1 MIKSTISRTV
11 IGFLFF
17 VMAVIKTDGA
27 AYADFSVQTLK
38 NLSDISVM
46 EVQGGYDVPNLDCDD
61 CSLPRAAITK
71 EFYKTH
77 PDSYDFIVIF
87 SNFNF
92 QMPVSSSGGKQYT
105 AQAFYRPVKN
115 SVRGIG
121 KNVFDSTSTYGSSGR
136 LQGTIDMGNVLSL
149 TSDPMSPAFTETM
162 TTLSHELLHSWA
174 SYVHFIDKKGANS
187 DLLLG
192 IDSSHWSYLFNTKGS
207 MQYGNN
213 WQDNGNGT
221 FTALAGDK
229 YYSPLD
235 LYLMGMIGKADVPPM
250 FLIENPDIDKKQ
262 LPEKGVTIHGN
273 RIDLTIDDIIA
284 ASGERVPDVQTSQ
297 KVFNVAF
304 IIITRPGTHAD
315 SEIIKARNIKK
326 NWNMWFSS
334 LTDGRG
340 RLAINSAPLEDIPE
354 NPGAGSNPNDPR
366 ELPPSI
372 SEAVSWLINNQTV
385 AGSWKDSSM
394 TECRDTAQAMIA
406 LQLFSEGETNKIN
419 GKNWLSGTITE
430 NIDYLSRKAEVY
442 SSYSIDGSSLTGELT
457 KKQNADGGW
466 GSEGNYISN
475 PADTSFALK
484 SLFFL
489 KSSNE
494 QNLKRAVDYL
504 KSAQHADGAWGNGG
518 KGDIALTSNILDTFH
533 KYRNSIDVDDSLTR
547 AIIWL
552 RGKQNT
558 DGGFGSSQSTIY
570 DTAASILVLGY
581 YEDSGESVNK
591 GLDYIFKNQGQDGS
605 WSGSSYQTAWAV
617 RAIMKL
623 SIDPDLSISTQDITT
638 DPENIS
644 TLPVQLKFKPVIRN
658 QGMTDVETV
667 KVNLYQDIVSPEKLL
682 GERVC
687 AVKGLSSTELEFTV
701 AITSA
706 EVKRYVFVVDPDN
719 TIKER
724 VETNNAAMKLI
735 CPNNTPTYDFGIEEG
750 GLSVTPS
757 AVDFYNQVA
766 VKTRIFNHGTS
777 YGSKVPVTWYISN
790 GVQKKSIASATLDID
805 AGKTVEHEFSWRTD
819 LSGQDMVLSVVVDP
833 GENGGRYQEVFE
845 TNNEA
850 STILTVRPHTR
861 SNLSVAHTDMT
872 INPLPAYQGG
882 SVAISAIVKNNGF
895 SDATPF
901 TVSCYRGQHNSGEIL
916 IGSQTVA
923 SLPAGSQTTMNY
935 EWAGIDRAGEEM
947 ITIRINP
954 QANEEIS
961 TEDNSA
967 FKVITIL
974 SLPDLAV
981 SGSSISFDPPVAKD
995 GDRVTISVTV
1005 QNAGNQSVSNVNVR
1019 ISDNAGVINTGHAVI
1034 PAIAGN
1040 SHETIS
1046 VFYETTGKKNPTE
1059 IKVVVDPENAIAEQK
1074 ENNNTA
1080 VRSLGIQDSAQW
1092 LTETFI
1098 SPNGDGIK
1106 DKTQAF
1112 FRFSSPITG
1121 DVSVV
1126 NRKNKVVRRFSGD
1139 AFINKTSLS
1148 IEWDGRNDKG
1158 VIVSDGPYQIR
1169 VAGKT
1174 GAVMA
1179 FVSVIVD
1186 NNRSPLTDAVGTDFL
1201 VKNNLTCSLPDIY
1214 NWGWFPDESGL
1225 YFTLSSSSPEAPEY
1239 PAGIYTLSPDGD
1251 DIARIVPSAWSTDND
1266 PAHEYTFSDATL
1278 SPDGTTIGFI
1288 LEKINKNSKTKV
1300 LRQLWSVGRYGE
1312 HLSCLVSLE
1321 TPADISR
1328 YWFGESNTYSD
1339 TAKMVWKP
1347 DSSGLAY
1354 KLYDSASKNTQIW
1367 TVETSNPNHAK
1378 KQVEAVAGQT
1388 SSFLEWAPS
1397 GRHICVRTYNN
1408 IKIFDVQEQTSNTI
1422 NLGGIEKTQWLN
1434 KDRLLVYTVQKND
1447 TLPGNNVYTYF
1458 INIFNSSG
1466 DKVVDGIESLSIGL
1480 GHSSAIG
1487 VVNPDRQSFA
1497 YNSTEG
1503 KKWYV
1508 RVCDGNGNIKTVHET
1523 EWLESRFG
1531 TVTDMTWSPD
1541 GSHLAFVD
1549 HAYKKIDSCTGEAH
1563 AILLNMET
1571 SEKKQAIVSDGED
1584 WCNIPESYH
1593 LLSRDGG
1600 SWAEK
1605 GVLHFGTAYAAQTL
1619 DITDWFKQEN
1629 SQFRLRVNH
1638 QGSIGAHIDSIAIMA
1653 DGFSYYPVKAEKTLT
1668 GERITDAV
1676 VLRDGDVADV
1686 FNATVDFTWE
1696 DIPQNAAKISLELF
1710 ANEGMRE
1717 PLSFLGG
1724 SLRLFRDN
1732 ASVVYNAGDNLGV
1745 LNMDEFDETSE
1756 RGRRFIPGLGIDGWS
1771 DLVLSPQGR
1780 YLVYDMEVPWDSVCA
1795 GRGWSDLWAMTSVMN
1810 LTANLRVKKGKSA
1823 ITLKGT
1829 AADINL
1835 DHYTLEYAHS
1845 NIPGTWTLIQPPS
1858 DLNVIDGDF
1867 ATWIPPAEG
1876 TYYVRLTVYDKAGN
1890 SLSDRKRVSWGMASS
1905 VTGLYKTYE
1914 YFSPNNDGV
1923 LDHAELNYTVL
1934 EPVHLDF
1941 TVLDQS
1947 GNIVRTI
1954 RKNHSIGGKQTFIWD
1969 GTDSEAYIMPDGV
1982 YEVRI
1987 LDYSF
1992 FFTLDNTPPESYL
2005 NMKYSYS
2012 LMYVLNSWHANFY
2025 NPEGA
2030 KDPLLTVG
2038 TSIYGYADDQNLKE
2052 WMVEYQLLEYPGKWN
2067 YYEEGTESLIGKD
2080 PFGKK
2085 LYDKNTGKPVVEN
2098 LTNGVKPLRESEFL
2112 KDKTFKITAS
2122 DKAGNFSSWTAD
2134 KLKDLAV
2141 IARWN
2146 QEDVLWSYSEADNEF
2161 VLIKPLN
2168 SEFILTQKN
2177 ELFIEHSFRQ
2187 PGVIINLQI
2196 KYVNTNNWID
2206 VGEKKEADQIKLS
2219 GGALRLQLL
2228 SNYSCDLSGIDTTEI
2243 SSIRIKAVYGDGRLY
2258 YSTPV
2263 QVEMPLKIVY
2273 DKDLGQ
2279 YQANQPYLDINDPLS
2294 IGKNNYNTIEALEFQ
2309 RCENALSK
2317 QGVCDEK
2324 DWATYAS
2331 FKAAIEDIPSGKFPL
2346 PVFDVDEGDCYLVR
2360 MKAKKLNGEIIKSN
2374 IVDYPVDCSMTKV
2387 NLDLIL
2393 DYTKS
2398 DLCGEVSDS
2407 VVLKIKSSF
2416 HIKPEKTPVSIDYY
2430 IHISGEDRLLTHTVN
2445 PTWVAVHLPKS
2456 ICYEID
2462 PKLNLNTSEF
2472 SPGTYTIKAVLNYE
2486 DTSQREETT
2495 LVVDKIPP
2503 TAKLTYPSGAMVV
2516 CPHLVQDTKFD
2527 CVHQWYQIDI
2537 EGEIKDNK
2545 SIDRYELY
2553 YGMGE
2558 KPETWI
2564 KARGREK
2571 EDWECKNSRV
2581 NPSESTLDGYSSIQ
2595 GVLGSWKVGEEGK
2608 LYIKGT
2614 VSLLLKVWDKNGNLS
2629 CDTVSFDIKPVPGLM
2644 VSMDMGLISP
2654 NGDDVK
2660 DSVALTYTI
2669 DEYAVVSADV
2679 FRVAKDADD
2688 KEILTKVRTLMEP
2701 EPLFAGS
2708 FVLAWDGLNDGG
2720 LAVDGVYY
2728 VRIYA
2733 EDTCGNIAQKDSQVE
2748 VDNTSPQLLIT
2759 WPLPGDPI
2767 GAITEI
2773 MGSVGDEHL
2782 SGYLLQAV
2790 NDADGRSPVKLG
2802 EGKNTIHQ
2810 GFLGK
2815 WNTTAY
2821 DGIWSLTL
2829 TATDAA
2835 GNRGEHV
2842 VDINL
2847 GSRMK
2852 LIKDL
2857 KAEPRLFSPNNDGK
2871 SDTAKIKYTL
2881 NEELND
2887 TYSIIVEILNTTNH
2901 VIRSMPFENIPA
2913 GERLFEWD
2921 GSGVND
2927 GQFVVKLKASLT
2939 SNPGVIQEETVTIIR
2954 DTKAPVV
2961 EMVPENQEWF
2971 KTDTIRI
2978 KGSVFDDHILEYDVT
2993 CTRIDSGVVYSQT
3006 ETVNRKDYTFAL
3018 LNDLAEGEYR
3028 LDIKATDHA
3037 ENETIVNHTFFIDK
3051 TPPKIRL
3058 DKPESGTFWGGEKRQ
3073 IPVEGSITE
3082 LNPSKWQLR
3091 YGLGDAPTQWITLI
3105 SGQELP
3111 VAPQILNWTV
3121 GQGSGIPD
3129 GRYTLA
3135 LSCIDKADWESQAT
3149 RTVIIDNTSPLIDV
3163 TSHTNGGYMTKPAQ
3177 FMGTIFDGNLKS
3189 YTVDISE
3196 GDCSNAFRWSP
3207 IRTGTVNVE
3216 NGVLASLNT
3225 LPIDGPY
3232 CLRLTAI
3239 DLSGNKTEKLLS
3251 FTIDTV
3257 PPAAPVLEAKVEN
3270 KSSVKLEWSA
3280 NSESDLDG
3288 YNIYRDGAKVN
3299 TSVVKGNS
3307 FVDLDM
3313 KEGAYTY
3320 TVKAVDKA
3328 GLESQPS
3335 NEVKVIVDFTPPTAR
3350 IQSPRD
3356 GSVISDLIHV
3366 TGTAYSE
3373 EDFKEYRLYL
3383 ANGADPETWILIR
3396 QSPLAVSYGILAENS
3411 VILQDGETC
3420 SLKLE
3425 AEDISGNINTHQ
3437 VTFTVDT
3444 VPPAAPVLNP
3454 AQPPVGSSVTL
3465 TWVANG
3471 EADIAGYLL
3480 YRNDRLVNAT
3490 GAVVGDLTQY
3500 LLTGTGYTDSGLVD
3514 GTYVY
3519 TLEAVDKAGNIS
3531 ARSNSVEVTI
3541 DTRVPVV
3548 TIQSPKNGAKF
3559 ENNLVIVAGSEDLD
3573 IASVRF
3579 QYKAQN
3585 ATEWADIDLVEG
3597 KQTWMATLD
3606 PVALSLEKGVYAL
3619 RAVATDI
3626 HGKTGPTSPEV
3637 TVELTDVTPPVV
3649 PKNITALV
3657 NGEFATLNWDTQNET
3672 DLAGFNVYN
3681 VRGEAVV
3688 KMNGD
3693 TVIQTTT
3700 FVPNQST
3707 GGLENGDYELAV
3719 TSVDTYGNESRRS
3732 APIAVKIYAPIVD
3745 QPPAVTALTK
3755 IILSGS
3761 TAVGGSVVALFND
3774 IGAGPVSMG
3783 TITALADGRFT
3794 YEMTPAQGNN
3804 TVTAIAT
3811 DLKGNISKRSNAVT
3825 VRNDL
3830 VPTPPANVSATVSGS
3845 NVMLQWTTVDT
3856 DIKGYSIYKDSG
3868 KGWELITPELHTT
3881 SPFTDVNVKNGT
3893 YSYKIK
3899 AVDIYDLVSDFSAT
3913 VTITVNV
3920 EKPIAPLGL
3929 RVDSIP
3935 AEGGK
3940 IRLCWTSSG
3949 QPFGLTIYRSTTA
3962 GTGYSLAGSVSG
3974 AETCYTDSGLKNGVT
3989 YFYVVRATDSAGN
4002 ESADSNEVFAVP
4014 ADSALP
4020 PAPVIFYPTESGKAI
4035 RAEQATTSICGF
4047 SDNADQVEL
4056 FNNQVSV
4063 GSVSSRSTDS
4073 VVKRALGN
4081 ADTDYFSIS
4090 DSGELVAYSENGRLN
4105 VFSITEDSKKEIAN
4119 SSWAKFAPGSE
4130 SIVYNYSNGTLDK
4143 IAVYNL
4149 KKGTLAVIDSGNQ
4162 NSYDYLSGWSH
4173 DGANVVY
4180 ESCDEDGCRLRM
4192 ANIETGAVTAITD
4205 VSNGIYPTYAGFSP
4219 DGKNIAFC
4227 EIDEN
4232 TSETV
4237 LCFKNIESGRKT
4249 KVSGDK
4255 NVIQPY
4261 NGNPYEWSPDGSHLA
4276 YLAEGAGSGV
4286 LYLYDLNENSEIRVS
4301 QSESVSG
4308 PSWSADGKRLAFI
4321 DGATPSPT
4329 LAVYQPESQIIRSV
4343 DSNVTLF
4350 NWAPG
4355 GEKLAYLT
4363 YDNANFTEKMHII
4376 TLNDVDGGRV
4386 VSSEQEFAT
4395 LAMQWTK
4402 SGKINRILKSGM
4414 DVQVSGIEPAGTFRF
4429 DLTPLSVG
4437 TNRFHA
4443 VSSDSS
4449 GNVGPSSDSIEIIM
4463 DAEVLPDLA
4472 VEKNGIV
4479 IVPASP
4485 IEGEVITG
4493 SVTVSNKGKVRAEN
4507 VAVDIWL
4514 WNSNNQTRLI
4524 KKDTLA
4530 YLDGNSEGY
4539 VTFSIDS
4546 ADIPGENEIIVDI
4559 DQANLTTESDESN
4572 NYAARTFYVSE
4583 EVGLT
4588 LELSLDQE
4596 RFGNHSDVLGD
4607 LTIFNNGRDIEGAVD
4622 IRVVDVEDNLVERVE
4637 NKDVLLAYGSKD
4649 TLSFAWNTADYFAG
4663 NYFVKASVYDSEGL
4677 IKEATVPFTIDL
4689 SADAEA
4695 DISTDKASYEAN
4707 DDVVVQVGVLNS
4719 GELYTIPSLTART
4732 TITGPLGTELFTEDF
4747 EVVNLFSGSR
4757 SSRSHVWTG
4766 NSKAPGEYTA
4776 TVKLW
4781 LENEVVDEQFVHFTV
4796 NSSVEIKGAIS
4807 SNITLASPGDAV
4819 ILDYNVTS
4827 SGNEAP
4833 GVVPVNIA
4841 VIHSETG
4848 EIVYSLDKTVTLG
4861 IEETWSEQ
4869 TSFATTGMA
4878 MASYSIV
4885 LRRGI
4890 QGGFITLA
4898 STPLRISDL
4907 LKPTIVI
4914 NSPKEGITYIGS
4926 LNVDVTARDN
4936 ASGVEKV
4943 EFRID
4948 NKTNWLPMA
4957 NTEPTEG
4964 RWFSRWT
4971 PVSSDAGSRRI
4982 EIRATD
4988 RSGNVSS
4995 VLSGVF
5001 FVVMPYTEITGSISV
5016 TPEKLPSGSAA
5027 QAAYQVRNA
5036 GNTTARNLRVSLF
5049 VIDPTTA
5056 EKLATEERT
5065 LDLGANKTY
5074 SGSYAIN
5081 TQGFAD
5087 KTYTV
5092 RLEYIHPGTGELT
5105 LLSSDSFTVSEAV
5118 PPVVAIL
5125 SPVSGK
5131 TYNSPFEL
5139 SVSATDSGSGMDHA
5153 EYRINSGAWQQLP
5166 VKDAAAGI
5174 YGTTWNPANSPAEG
5188 LTVSFRAY
5196 DKNGNVSDPVSV
5208 TVGLEVIS
5216 PFEKLTGTLTLST
5229 TAPFK
5234 WHPLAIDYR
5243 IENSTT
5249 KSSGPVTVMVSI
5261 VDTSTGTVK
5270 MSFNRSETIAGNTFV
5285 LGSFTIDS
5293 LALTEKTYNAV
5304 FRVKDAEKGTRD
5316 LDSVSFTVRK
5326 TIEAESVVRDTI
5338 NLLVWVNDNC
5348 QVNMDANTGT
5358 SCNFEKCIRT
5368 DLLESILKKST
5379 TRYYLVYD
5387 KETFA
5392 EEVRN
5397 PSYTDILI
5405 LGNSYQPDLTTA
5417 YELIE
5422 KVNSG
5427 TGLASSLWMKHQ
5439 LELNLVPLF
5448 STIFGVNWNGLVLS
5462 LDHTIETTASAITVP
5477 GSFPA
5482 KGIANIVSVT
5492 SQNAVTTGWIK
5503 KNCQLIDKFPGIVLN
5518 TYGGGKTAYFAF
5530 DLGLSLKDETFIVL
5544 SEIITKTIAN
5554 IHTKKV
5560 PGRSY
5565 PGTIVPIQMSVT
5577 NHSGEAMVAMTETF
5591 SSPLKL
5597 YDVTSGELKSTS
5609 PLSIKWKIPAN
5620 TPSALT
5626 AYFLTPDFPGSYNVS
5641 STTQL
5646 LLNGLTIPVYEMNS
5660 MIKVD
5665 VDTEAFIDE
5674 ILSDIKALKVS
5685 FLCTLTKVAAVNS
5698 FVKVK
5703 NREIISRADSEK
5715 NIRDIIETI
5724 KILKLIVGTDIN
5736 PVRAKL
5742 DQLMKMEECWFY
5754 FFEE

>member
-1 MIKSTISRTV
+1 MGVNAEMIKSTISRTV

-27 AYADFSVQTLK
+27 AYADFSAQTLK
-38 NLSDISVM
+38 NLSDITVM
-46 EVQGGYDVPNLDCDD
+46 EVQGDFDVASLNSVD
-61 CSLPRAAITK
+61 CSLTRAAITK

-92 QMPVSSSGGKQYT
+92 QMPVFTAGGKQHT
-105 AQAFYRPVKN
+105 ALAFYSPVN
-115 SVRGIG
+115 SA
-121 KNVFDSTSTYGSSGR
+121 YGSKGR

-149 TSDPMSPAFTETM
+149 ASDPMAPAFTETM
-162 TTLSHELLHSWA
+162 NTLSHELLHRWA
-174 SYVHFIDKKGANS
+174 AYVRYKDKSGASS
-187 DLLLG
+187 DALLG
-192 IDSSHWSYLFNTKGS
+192 LNNSHWSYLFNTKGS
-207 MQYGNN
+207 LQYGNN

-250 FLIENPDIDKKQ
+250 FLIDNPDIDKNQ

-284 ASGERVPDVQTSQ
+284 ASGERVPGVETSQ
-297 KVFNVAF
+297 KVFNIAF
-304 IIITRPGTHAD
+304 IVVTRPGTHAD
-315 SEIIKARNIKK
+315 AEIVKARNIKK

-340 RLAINSAPLEDIPE
+340 RLVINSAPIEDIPE

-372 SEAVSWLINNQTV
+372 SDAVSWLVSNQTA
-385 AGSWKDSSM
+385 AGSWKDSAM
-394 TECRDTAQAMIA
+394 TECRDTAQAMLA
-406 LQLFSEGETNKIN
+406 LQLFSEGETNKTN
-419 GKNWLSGTITE
+419 GKNWLRGNITE
-430 NIDYLSRKAEVY
+430 NIDYLSRKADVY
-442 SSYSIDGSSLTGELT
+442 SSYSMDGSSLSAELP

-466 GSEGNYISN
+466 GSVGKYVSN
-475 PADTSFALK
+475 PADTSFAMK
-484 SLFFL
+484 ALFFL
-489 KSSNE
+489 GLSHGP
-494 QNLKRAVDYL
+494 NLKQAVDYL
-504 KSAQHADGAWGNGG
+504 KSAQRADGSWGTGEN
-518 KGDIALTSNILDTFH
+518 GDITLTTNILETFH
-533 KYRNSIDVDDSLTR
+533 KYKNSFDVEESLTR
-547 AIIWL
+547 ALIWL
-552 RGKQNT
+552 RGNQNQ
-558 DGGFGSSQSTIY
+558 DGGFGNGQSTIY
-570 DTAASILVLGY
+570 DTAAAIMIFGLY
-581 YEDSGESVNK
+581 DDSADTLNH
-591 GLDYIFKNQGQDGS
+591 GLEYIFKLQGQDGS
-605 WSGSSYQTAWAV
+605 WAGSAYQTAWAV

-623 SIDPDLSISTQDITT
+623 AITPDLSISTRDISI
-638 DPENIS
+638 DPETIS
-644 TLPVQLKFKPVIRN
+644 TLPVQLKLKPIIRN
-658 QGMTDVETV
+658 HGMTSVETV
-667 KVNLYQDIVSPEKLL
+667 KVALYEDVPSPERLL
-682 GERVC
+682 EEKVC
-687 AVKGLSSTELEFTV
+687 AVTGLGSTELEFTV
-701 AITSA
+701 TISSG
-706 EVKRYVFVVDPDN
+706 EVKRYLFVVDPDN
-719 TIKER
+719 TIEER
-724 VETNNAAMKLI
+724 SKTNNAAMKLI
-735 CPNNTPTYDFGIEEG
+735 CPNNTPTYDFGIDAG

-757 AVDFYNQVA
+757 DVDFYNQVT

-777 YGSKVPVTWYISN
+777 YGSKVPVTWYVSN
-790 GVQKKSIASATLDID
+790 GAQKKSIASATLDID

-833 GENGGRYQEVFE
+833 GENGGRYQEVSE

-850 STILTVRPHTR
+850 STTLTVRPHTR
-861 SNLSVAHTDMT
+861 SNLSVAHTDMA

-882 SVAISAIVKNNGF
+882 SIAISAIVKNNGF
-895 SDATPF
+895 SDATHF
-901 TVSCYRGQHNSGEIL
+901 TVSCYRGQPNFGEVL

-1005 QNAGNQSVSNVNVR
+1005 QNAGNQGVSNVNVR
-1019 ISDNAGVINTGHAVI
+1019 ISDNAGVISSGHAVI

-1046 VFYETTGKKNPTE
+1046 VSYETSGKKNPTE

-1074 ENNNTA
+1074 ENNNMA
-1080 VRSLGIQDSAQW
+1080 VRSLGIQDSSQW

-1126 NRKNKVVRRFSGD
+1126 DKKNNVVKRFSGES
-1139 AFINKTSLS
+1139 FINKTSLS

-1158 VIVSDGPYQIR
+1158 VIVPDGLYQIR

-1179 FVSVIVD
+1179 FVAVIVD

-1201 VKNNLTCSLPDIY
+1201 IRNNLTCALPDIY
-1214 NWGWFPDESGL
+1214 KWGWFPDESGL
-1225 YFTLSSSSPEAPEY
+1225 YFMLPYSSNETPEY
-1239 PAGIYTLSPDGD
+1239 PAGLYTLSPDGD
-1251 DIARIVPSAWSTDND
+1251 DIARLVPSAWSTDND

-1278 SPDGTTIGFI
+1278 SPDGETIGFI
-1288 LEKINKNSKTKV
+1288 FEKKNKNSKTIV
-1300 LRQLWSVGRYGE
+1300 LRQLWSVGRYGD
-1312 HLSCLVSLE
+1312 HLTCLVSLE
-1321 TPADISR
+1321 TSADILR
-1328 YWFGESNTYSD
+1328 YRFGDSYAYSEM
-1339 TAKMVWKP
+1339 AKMVWKP
-1347 DSSGLAY
+1347 DSSALAY
-1354 KLYDSASKNTQIW
+1354 KLYDSESKNTQIW
-1367 TVETSNPNHAK
+1367 TVETTHPNHAK
-1378 KQVEAVAGQT
+1378 KQVGAVTGQT
-1388 SSFLEWAPS
+1388 SCSLEWDPS
-1397 GRHICVRTYNN
+1397 GHHISVSTYYN
-1408 IKIFDVQEQTSNTI
+1408 ITFLNVQEQTSKI
-1422 NLGGIEKTQWLN
+1422 IGLGRIEKTQWLN
-1434 KDRLLVYTVQKND
+1434 KDRLLVYTAQEND
-1447 TLPGNNVYTYF
+1447 TLPGYNIYTY
-1458 INIFNSSG
+1458 IVNIFNSSG
-1466 DKVVDGIESLSIGL
+1466 DKVIDGIEGLSIGL
-1480 GHSSAIG
+1480 GNSSAIG
-1487 VVNPDRQSFA
+1487 VVNPDRRSFA

-1508 RVCDGNGNIKTVHET
+1508 RVCDENGNIKTVHET
-1523 EWLESRFG
+1523 EWLDRRFG

-1549 HAYKKIDSCTGEAH
+1549 HAYKKFDSCTGEAH
-1563 AILLNMET
+1563 AILVNMET

-1584 WCNIPESYH
+1584 WCNFPESYH

-1600 SWAEK
+1600 TWAEK
-1605 GVLHFGTAYAAQTL
+1605 GVLHFGTAYDVQTL

-1638 QGSIGAHIDSIAIMA
+1638 QGSIGAHIDSIAIVA

-1668 GERITDAV
+1668 GESITGDV
-1676 VLRDGDVADV
+1676 MWHDGNVADV

-1696 DIPQNAAKISLELF
+1696 GIPQNAAKISLELF

-1717 PLSFLGG
+1717 PLSFWGG

-1732 ASVVYNAGDNLGV
+1732 ASVVYNAGDKLGV
-1745 LNMDEFDETSE
+1745 LNMGEFDEASE
-1756 RGRRFIPGLGIDGWS
+1756 RGRSFIPVPGIRQN
-1771 DLVLSPQGR
+1771 LVLSPQGR

-1845 NIPGTWTLIQPPS
+1845 NTPDTWALIQPPS
-1858 DLNVIDGDF
+1858 NLNVIDGDF
-1867 ATWIPPAEG
+1867 AIWVPPAEG

-1890 SLSDRKRVSWGMASS
+1890 SLSDRKRVSWGMTSS
-1905 VTGLYKTYE
+1905 VTGIYKTYE
-1914 YFSPNNDGV
+1914 FFSPNNDGV
-1923 LDHAELNYTVL
+1923 MDQAELNYTVMEPAHL
-1934 EPVHLDF
+1934 EF
-1941 TVLDQS
+1941 TLLDQS
-1947 GNIVRTI
+1947 GTFIRTVL
-1954 RKNHSIGGKQTFIWD
+1954 KNHSTGGKQTFVWD
-1969 GTDSEAYIMPDGV
+1969 GTDGAGNTVPDGV
-1982 YEVRI
+1982 YEIRL
-1987 LDYSF
+1987 LDFTF
-1992 FFTLDNTPPESYL
+1992 FYTLDNTPPESYL
-2005 NMKYSYS
+2005 NMEYSS
-2012 LMYVLNSWHANFY
+2012 VF
-2025 NPEGA
+2025 GA
-2030 KDPLLTVG
+2030 LG
-2038 TSIYGYADDQNLKE
+2038 TIIYGYADDPNLKE
-2052 WMVEYQLLEYPGKWN
+2052 WLVEYQLPEYPGKWN
-2067 YYEEGTESLIGKD
+2067 YYEEGTESLIGTD
-2080 PFGKK
+2080 LFGNR
-2085 LYDKNTGKPVVEN
+2085 LYDKSTGKPAVEN
-2098 LTNGVKPLRESEFL
+2098 LKNGEKTLRTSDL
-2112 KDKTFKITAS
+2112 LGGKAFKITAS
-2122 DKAGNFSSWTAD
+2122 DKAGNFRSWTAG
-2134 KLKDLAV
+2134 KLKDMAV
-2141 IARWN
+2141 ITRWN
-2146 QEDVLWSYSEADNEF
+2146 DKDLSLRYSKADNEF
-2161 VLIKPLN
+2161 VTMPIS
-2168 SEFILTQKN
+2168 SEYILPQKN
-2177 ELFIEHSFRQ
+2177 KFNIEYSFSQ

-2196 KYVNTNNWID
+2196 KYYNDDKWINVGKNSEVDEMEYFFSNT
-2206 VGEKKEADQIKLS
+2206 
-2219 GGALRLQLL
+2219 
-2228 SNYSCDLSGIDTTEI
+2228 CDLSGIDKNEI
-2243 SSIRIKAVYGDGRLY
+2243 SFIRIKAVYDDGKVY
-2258 YSTPV
+2258 YSIPV
-2263 QVEMPLKIVY
+2263 EIAMMLRISY
-2273 DKDLGQ
+2273 DEASNG
-2279 YQANQPYLDINDPLS
+2279 YNAHQPYRGSNGSNNNDNS
-2294 IGKNNYNTIEALEFQ
+2294 IIGLEFQ
-2309 RCENALSK
+2309 RCDKSLSK
-2317 QGVCDEK
+2317 QGLCDDK
-2324 DWATYAS
+2324 DWETYAS
-2331 FKAAIEDIPSGKFPL
+2331 YNLARENIPSGKFSLPL
-2346 PVFDVDEGDCYLVR
+2346 FLVNKGDCYFVR
-2360 MKAKKLNGEIIKSN
+2360 MRVKKISGEYVNSVA
-2374 IVDYPVDCSMTKV
+2374 VDYPHGCS
-2387 NLDLIL
+2387 NDLKDIIVV
-2393 DYTKS
+2393 YPVS
-2398 DLCGEVSDS
+2398 DMCGEVSDS
-2407 VVLKIKSSF
+2407 VVLIKVKSPSP
-2416 HIKPEKTPVSIDYY
+2416 IKPEYTPESIDYY
-2430 IHISGEDRLLTHTVN
+2430 IHISGEDRLLDHTVN
-2445 PTWVAVHLPKS
+2445 PTWVAVRQLNS
-2456 ICYEID
+2456 IWYEID
-2462 PKLNLNTSEF
+2462 PKLNVNTSEF
-2472 SPGTYTIKAVLNYE
+2472 PPGTYTIKAILNYE
-2486 DTSQREETT
+2486 DASQTLQEF
-2495 LVVDKIPP
+2495 LVVDREPP
-2503 TAKLTYPSGAMVV
+2503 VSKLTYPAGTMVV
-2516 CPHLVQDTKFD
+2516 CPRLVRETKGSCIHD
-2527 CVHQWYQIDI
+2527 WYQIDI
-2537 EGEIKDNK
+2537 EGEIKDNR
-2545 SIDRYELY
+2545 SIEKYELY
-2553 YGMGE
+2553 YGIGDKPDTWISAKGREAISWKCDDNGKTISGDSNIEGE
-2558 KPETWI
+2558 K
-2564 KARGREK
+2564 
-2571 EDWECKNSRV
+2571 SV
-2581 NPSESTLDGYSSIQ
+2581 Q
-2595 GVLGSWKVGEEGK
+2595 GLIGSWKVGEEGK
-2608 LYIKGT
+2608 LNIKGT

-2629 CDTVSFDIKPVPGLM
+2629 CDTVSFDIKPLPGLM
-2644 VSMDMGLISP
+2644 VSKNTGLVSP

-2669 DEYAVVSADV
+2669 DEYAVVYADV
-2679 FRVAKDADD
+2679 FKVTKDADD

-2708 FVLAWDGLNDGG
+2708 FDLVWDGLNDGG

-2728 VRIYA
+2728 VRFYA
-2733 EDTCGNIAQKDSQVE
+2733 EDACGNISQKDSQVE
-2748 VDNTSPQLLIT
+2748 VDNTPPQLMIT
-2759 WPLPGDPI
+2759 WPMQGDPI
-2767 GAITEI
+2767 GVITEV

-2821 DGIWSLTL
+2821 DGIWTLTL

-2835 GNRGEHV
+2835 GNKGEHV
-2842 VDINL
+2842 VDIDL

-2871 SDTAKIKYTL
+2871 SDTAKITYIL
-2881 NEELND
+2881 NDAFND
-2887 TYSIIVEILNTTNH
+2887 TYSIIVEIINTANH
-2901 VIRSMPFENIPA
+2901 VVRSMPFENIPA

-2927 GQFVVKLKASLT
+2927 GQFVVKVKASLT
-2939 SNPGVIQEETVTIIR
+2939 SNPGTQHEETVTVVR
-2954 DTKAPVV
+2954 DTTAPVV
-2961 EMVPENQEWF
+2961 EMSPENQEWF

-2978 KGSVFDDHILEYDVT
+2978 KGSVSDDHILEYSVT
-2993 CTRIDSGVVYSQT
+2993 CTRVDSGVVYSQT

-3028 LDIKATDHA
+3028 LDIKAKDHA
-3037 ENETIVNHTFFIDK
+3037 ENETIVNHAFFIDK
-3051 TPPKIRL
+3051 TPPKTSL
-3058 DKPESGTFWGGEKRQ
+3058 DKPESGSFWGGEKRE

-3082 LNPSKWQLR
+3082 LNPSTWQLR
-3091 YGLGDAPTQWITLI
+3091 YGSGDAPAQWITLV

-3121 GQGSGIPD
+3121 GQGAGIPD
-3129 GRYTLA
+3129 GRYSLA
-3135 LSCIDKADWESQAT
+3135 LSCIDKAGWESQAT

-3163 TSHTNGGYMTKPAQ
+3163 TSHINGGYMTKPAQ

-3196 GDCSNAFRWSP
+3196 GDCGNAFRWSP
-3207 IRTGTVNVE
+3207 IRTGTANVE
-3216 NGVLASLNT
+3216 NGILASLNT
-3225 LPIDGPY
+3225 LPIDGTY
-3232 CLRLTAI
+3232 CLRLTAL

-3270 KSSVKLEWSA
+3270 KSSVKLEWIA

-3299 TSVVKGNS
+3299 TSVVKENL

-3373 EDFKEYRLYL
+3373 EDFKEYRLYM
-3383 ANGADPETWILIR
+3383 ANGAAPDTWILIR
-3396 QSPLAVSYGILAENS
+3396 QSPLAVSYGSLAENS

-3425 AEDISGNINTHQ
+3425 AEDISGNVNTHQ
-3437 VTFTVDT
+3437 VTFTADT

-3454 AQPPVGSSVTL
+3454 VEPPAGSSVTL
-3465 TWVANG
+3465 TWTANG
-3471 EADIAGYLL
+3471 EGDIAGYLL

-3490 GAVVGDLTQY
+3490 GVVVGDLTQY
-3500 LLTGTGYTDSGLVD
+3500 LLTGTGYTDSGLAD

-3548 TIQSPKNGAKF
+3548 TLQSPKNGTKF
-3559 ENNLVIVAGSEDLD
+3559 ENNLVIVASSEDLD

-3585 ATEWADIDLVEG
+3585 ATEWANIDLVEG

-3606 PVALSLEKGVYAL
+3606 PVALSLGKGVYAL

-3637 TVELTDVTPPVV
+3637 TVELTDVTPPAV

-3657 NGEFATLNWDTQNET
+3657 SGEFATLNWDAQNEI

-3681 VRGEAVV
+3681 VRGETVD

-3755 IILSGS
+3755 INISGT

-3783 TITALADGRFT
+3783 TVTALADGRFT
-3794 YEMTPAQGNN
+3794 YEMTPVQGNN
-3804 TVTAIAT
+3804 TVTALAT

-3845 NVMLQWTTVDT
+3845 NVLLQWTTVDT
-3856 DIKGYSIYKDSG
+3856 DIKGYAIYKDSG
-3868 KGWELITPELHTT
+3868 KGWALITPDLHTT
-3881 SPFTDVNVKNGT
+3881 SPFTDANVKNGT

-3899 AVDIYDLVSDFSAT
+3899 AVDIYDLESDFSAT

-3920 EKPIAPLGL
+3920 EKPIAPSGL
-3929 RVDSIP
+3929 RVDAIP

-3940 IRLCWTSSG
+3940 IHLCWLPSG
-3949 QPFGLTIYRSTTA
+3949 QPFGFTLYRSTTT
-3962 GTGYSLAGSVSG
+3962 GTGYSLAGAVSG

-4002 ESADSNEVFAVP
+4002 ESPDSNEVFAVP

-4020 PAPVIFYPTESGKAI
+4020 PAPVIFYPTESGKTLQ
-4035 RAEQATTSICGF
+4035 AEQSITTICGF

-4073 VVKRALGN
+4073 VVRRAIEN

-4090 DSGELVAYSENGRLN
+4090 DSGEFVAYSENGILN

-4119 SSWAKFAPGSE
+4119 SGWAKFAPGSD
-4130 SIVYNYSNGTLDK
+4130 SIVYNYSNGMHDK

-4149 KKGTLAVIDSGNQ
+4149 KKGTLTTIDSGNQ

-4173 DGANVVY
+4173 DGASVVY
-4180 ESCDEDGCRLRM
+4180 ESCDGDGCRLRM
-4192 ANIETGAVTAITD
+4192 ANIETGTMTAITD
-4205 VSNGIYPTYAGFSP
+4205 VNNGIYPTYAGFSP

-4232 TSETV
+4232 TNETV
-4237 LCFKNIESGRKT
+4237 LYFKNIESGKKT

-4255 NVIQPY
+4255 NVIQTY
-4261 NGNPYEWSPDGSHLA
+4261 DQNPYEWSPDGSHLA
-4276 YLAEGAGSGV
+4276 YLAKGPGSGI
-4286 LYLYDLNENSEIRVS
+4286 LYLFDLNENIEIRVS
-4301 QSESVSG
+4301 PSESVSG
-4308 PSWSADGKRLAFI
+4308 PLWSADGKRVAFI
-4321 DGATPSPT
+4321 DGGTPSPT
-4329 LAVYQPESQIIRSV
+4329 LVVYQPESQIIQSI
-4343 DSNVTLF
+4343 DSNVTHF

-4355 GEKLAYLT
+4355 GEKLAYVT
-4363 YDNANFTEKMHII
+4363 YDNANSSEKLHII

-4395 LAMQWTK
+4395 LSMQWTK

-4429 DLTPLSVG
+4429 DLMPLSVG

-4443 VSSDSS
+4443 VSSDNS
-4449 GNVGPSSDSIEIIM
+4449 GNVGPASDFIEIIM
-4463 DAEVLPDLA
+4463 NAEDLPDLA
-4472 VEKNGIV
+4472 VEKSGIV
-4479 IVPASP
+4479 LVPVSP
-4485 IEGEVITG
+4485 VEGEVVTG
-4493 SVTVSNKGKVRAEN
+4493 SVTVSNKGKIRAEN
-4507 VAVDIWL
+4507 IGVNIWM
-4514 WNSNNQTRLI
+4514 WNADNDVRLI
-4524 KKDTLA
+4524 KKDTIA
-4530 YLDGNSEGY
+4530 FLDGNSEGY
-4539 VTFSIDS
+4539 VPFKIDS
-4546 ADIPGENEIIVDI
+4546 ADISGENEIMVEI
-4559 DQANLTTESDESN
+4559 DQENLTMESDESN
-4572 NYAARTFYVSE
+4572 NYAMRTFYVSK

-4588 LELSLDQE
+4588 LEISLDQE
-4596 RFGNHSDVLGD
+4596 HYGSHSDVLGD
-4607 LTIFNNGRDIEGAVD
+4607 LTIFNNGRDIEGVMGV
-4622 IRVVDVEDNLVERVE
+4622 RVVDTEGNLVEHVE
-4637 NKDVLLAYGSKD
+4637 NKNILLAYGSKD
-4649 TLSFAWNTADYFAG
+4649 TLSFTWNTADYFAG

-4707 DDVVVQVGVLNS
+4707 DDVVVKVGVLNS
-4719 GELYTIPSLTART
+4719 GELYTIPALTART
-4732 TITGPLGTELFTEDF
+4732 TITGPLGTDLFTEDF

-4776 TVKLW
+4776 TVRLW
-4781 LENEVVDEQFVHFTV
+4781 LENEVVDEQSVHFTV

-4819 ILDYNVTS
+4819 ILDYSVTS

-4848 EIVYSLDKTVTLG
+4848 EIVYTLDKTATLG
-4861 IEETWSEQ
+4861 VEETWSEQ

-4914 NSPKEGITYIGS
+4914 NSPKEGVTYIGP

-5049 VIDPTTA
+5049 VIDPATA
-5056 EKLATEERT
+5056 EKLVTEERT

-5074 SGSYAIN
+5074 SGSYTIN

-5118 PPVVAIL
+5118 PPVVTIL

-5166 VKDAAAGI
+5166 VKDSAAGI
-5174 YGTTWNPANSPAEG
+5174 YSTTWNPANSPAEG

-5216 PFEKLTGTLTLST
+5216 PFEKLTGALTLST

-5261 VDTSTGTVK
+5261 VDTVTGTVK

-5285 LGSFTIDS
+5285 LGRFTIDS
-5293 LALTEKTYNAV
+5293 LTLAEKSYNAV

-5316 LDSVSFTVRK
+5316 LDSVPFTVRK
-5326 TIEAESVVRDTI
+5326 TIEAESVVRDPI

-5348 QVNMDANTGT
+5348 QVNMDTNTGT
-5358 SCNFEKCIRT
+5358 SCNLEKCIRT
-5368 DLLESILKKST
+5368 DLLEAILKKST

-5397 PSYTDILI
+5397 PFYTDILV
-5405 LGNSYQPDLTTA
+5405 LGNSYLPDLTTA

-5439 LELNLVPLF
+5439 LELNIVPLF

-5482 KGIANIVSVT
+5482 QGIANIVSVT
-5492 SQNAVTTGWIK
+5492 GQNAVTTGWIK

-5530 DLGLSLKDETFIVL
+5530 DLGLSLKDETYSVL

-5560 PGRSY
+5560 PGRAY
-5565 PGTIVPIQMSVT
+5565 PGTIVPVQMEVT
-5577 NHSGEAMVAMTETF
+5577 SHSGEAIVALTETF
-5591 SSPLKL
+5591 TSPLKL
-5597 YDVTSGELKSTS
+5597 YDVTSGGLKSES
-5609 PLSIKWKIPAN
+5609 PATIKWKIPGG
-5620 TPSALT
+5620 TPIPLT

-5641 STTQL
+5641 SATQL
-5646 LLNGLTIPVYEMNS
+5646 LLNGLTIPVNEQNS
-5660 MIKVD
+5660 VIKVD
-5665 VDTEAFIDE
+5665 VDTEAFINE
-5674 ILSDIKALKVS
+5674 ILSDIKSLKVS

-5698 FVKVK
+5698 FLKVK